1 MSLWAALAA
10 VTGAI
15 AGLSLTGARRG
26 TRAMVPFSGG
36 VLLGVSLFSVL
47 PELARELGWVSG
59 VALFAAGY
67 GILFVVGRTV
77 YPVCPACSHDHD
89 HAGCASSLHGFAAP
103 LISAAALHSLLDGW
117 SIATSEWGTPDLRLA
132 IPIAVALHKVPEGIA
147 LGSILRASIAS
158 RSQAFF
164 WCVCAESATIAG
176 AVIGDLIAPHL
187 DTAWLWYPLALAG
200 GFFCYLGFHAVH
212 EEWQRRGAAQPVM
225 AGIAGMAGAAAFQ
238 QSLRAFL
245 R

>member
-1 MSLWAALAA
+1 MSAWAALAA
-10 VTGAI
+10 VAGAV

-36 VLLGVSLFSVL
+36 VLLGVSLFTML
-47 PELARELGWVSG
+47 PELAREIGWTPG

-67 GILFVVGRTV
+67 AVLFVLNRTV

-89 HAGCASSLHGFAAP
+89 HAGCASALHGFAAP
-103 LISAAALHSLLDGW
+103 LISAASLHSLLDGW
-117 SIATSEWGTPDLRLA
+117 SIATSEWGPADLRLA
-132 IPIAVALHKVPEGIA
+132 IPLAVALHKVPEGIA
-147 LGSILRASIAS
+147 LGAILRASVPS
-158 RSQAFF
+158 RPQAFF
-164 WCVCAESATIAG
+164 WCVCAESTTIVG
-176 AVIGDLIAPHL
+176 AVLGGLVAPRL
-187 DTAWLWYPLALAG
+187 GAAWLWYPLALAG

-212 EEWQRRGAAQPVM
+212 EEWQRRGQAHPVM